1 MLRFLK
7 KFGKGLATIAGVS
20 IGSAGGATA
29 LAAPLIATDANT
41 VAALHEI
48 GVILASAGALLASF
62 GIGRKA
68 GVSPD

>member
-7 KFGKGLATIAGVS
+7 KFGKGLATILGVS
-20 IGSAGGATA
+20 VGSAGGATA

-48 GVILASAGALLASF
+48 GIIIASLGSLLAAF
-62 GIGRKA
+62 GLGRKA